1 MKLYGSLTSPYV
13 RRLRAFAL
21 EEDINFEFINLNI
34 FADKDR
40 ETLVKLNPT
49 RKIPML
55 VDSEQVVFDSNVI
68 YRYLTEKR
76 NLKPLSWSEENTL
89 TLINSANDSLVEVLL
104 CQRSGFDTQEDK
116 LFFNLQRERVEGVLK
131 ELNQSVKNGQFTQ
144 YNYLAVSLYCLLDW
158 IVFRNLADLSPFSA
172 LLEFHSQHTARQ
184 SNQLTSPQE

>member
-34 FADKDR
+34 FSEKDR

-55 VDSEQVVFDSNVI
+55 VDGEQVVFDSNVI

-76 NLKPLSWSEENTL
+76 NQKPLAWSEENFL

-116 LFFNLQRERVEGVLK
+116 
-131 ELNQSVKNGQFTQ
+131 
-144 YNYLAVSLYCLLDW
+144 
-158 IVFRNLADLSPFSA
+158 
-172 LLEFHSQHTARQ
+172 
-184 SNQLTSPQE
+184 

>member
-34 FADKDR
+34 FAEKDR